1 MENEMKWWKKVL
13 ISVPSEYCQLF
24 QSRKIWKEVE
34 ESPESEDLSEYVL
47 IIITVLII
55 FNVNTFKLS
64 SWTSKYKFCNEFVV
78 SFLQFPMVHRDATN
92 RVIIDFFLQ

>member
-1 MENEMKWWKKVL
+1 MKEEVL

-24 QSRKIWKEVE
+24 QSHKIWKEEV

-47 IIITVLII
+47 IIIIVVVII
-55 FNVNTFKLS
+55 FNLNTFKLS

-78 SFLQFPMVHRDATN
+78 SFLQFPLVHHDETN